1 MVNGVGIIRT
11 ITDGVEKKHSSLLR
25 LEITP
30 ERIHF
35 LKFILEGYDG
45 LAILSTVDA
54 RQGIVE
60 MRYPP
65 EIEKDL
71 MKLLLEIVPQIAKN
85 TA

>member
-1 MVNGVGIIRT
+1 MVNEADIIKTRA
-11 ITDGVEKKHSSLLR
+11 DGVEKKHCSLLR

-54 RQGIVE
+54 GQGIVE

-71 MKLLLEIVPQIAKN
+71 MKLLLDIVPQIAKN
-85 TA
+85 TV